1 MEDNN
6 LERIITNSIQIGVI
20 KTLSELGLIS
30 ENITEKQAER
40 RYGRKQIQEW
50 RAKGWIVGYPS
61 GNKERS
67 KVYFKRSELETA
79 SRMLDLQNTIPAN
92 RIHNFNILRNAN
104 H

>member
-1 MEDNN
+1 MENFN
-6 LERIITNSIQIGVI
+6 LERIIRNSIQIGVI
-20 KTLSELGLIS
+20 NTLSELGLIS
-30 ENITEKQAER
+30 ENITEKAAIK

-50 RAKGWIVGYPS
+50 REKRWIVGYPS

-79 SRMLDLQNTIPAN
+79 SRMLDLQNSIPASK
-92 RIHNFNILRNAN
+92 IHSFNILRHAN